1 MSEGLIL
8 KMDNMDNRN
17 TNCQKKKFDFKSKKE
32 NAINSLFEVEHFLCN
47 IKKIC
52 NAIDLYK
59 ILR

>member
-1 MSEGLIL
+1 MIYIMENEAPDD
-8 KMDNMDNRN
+8 K
-17 TNCQKKKFDFKSKKE
+17 KKKFDFKHKKE